1 MAAKITFR
9 KSKSFFS
16 NFLRT
21 TFYLKFK
28 CAQYQLLGPRT
39 KNRINRTVFFS
50 LKSLSSYVSVTFSTL
65 CVAKLAKDPAKPEI
79 FGNLS
84 NFEELYLRAQ

>member
-1 MAAKITFR
+1 MMQNNISKVKII
-9 KSKSFFS
+9 FFD
-16 NFLRT
+16 FFCT
-21 TFYLKFK
+21 TFYLKFT

-39 KNRINRTVFFS
+39 KNRINRTVFFA
-50 LKSLSSYVSVTFSTL
+50 LKSLSKCVSVTFSTL
-65 CVAKLAKDPAKPEI
+65 CVAKLAKDPVKPEI